1 MKLSTGSARSRL
13 AGLAS
18 AAVFLTASA
27 FAQSKADPVI
37 PRMPDGKPSFVGYWN
52 LPYTPNMA
60 AKDGEASVPYTDAG
74 RAAFKNHDAKDDPTS
89 LCLYPGMPRIM
100 QSPYPMQ
107 IIQTKEY
114 VTLLF
119 EYMRQWRAIPTD
131 DRKHP
136 ENLPPSFMGDSVG
149 KWEGDIFVIDTIGL
163 NDKTWLDTAG
173 HQHTDEMHLTE
184 RMRRTPDSIVLE
196 YTVDDPKMYSKPWKQ
211 ERIIRP
217 LPPAAHGLP
226 ELIEYSCEEN
236 NQDVRHLVSTKPNAD
251 K

>member
-1 MKLSTGSARSRL
+1 MAQTP
-13 AGLAS
+13 
-18 AAVFLTASA
+18 AVP
-27 FAQSKADPVI
+27 DI

-60 AKDGEASVPYTDAG
+60 AGKDGEANIPYTDAG
-74 RAAFKNHDAKDDPTS
+74 RAAFKNHDSKDDPTS

-114 VTLLF
+114 VTILF

-149 KWEGDIFVIDTIGL
+149 KWDGDTFVIDTTGL
-163 NDKTWLDTAG
+163 NDRTWLDTAG

-184 RMRRTPDSIVLE
+184 RMQRTPTTITLE
-196 YTVDDPKMYSKPWKQ
+196 YTIDDPKMYSQPWKQ
-211 ERIIRP
+211 VRIIRP

-236 NQDVRHLVSTKPNAD
+236 NQDIRHLISTKPNAER
-251 K
+251 

>member
-1 MKLSTGSARSRL
+1 V
-13 AGLAS
+13 
-18 AAVFLTASA
+18 AATASG
-27 FAQSKADPVI
+27 QSTTKAAEP

-60 AKDGEASVPYTDAG
+60 AGKDGEANIPYTPVG
-74 RAAFKNHDAKDDPTS
+74 LAAFKNHDLKDDPTS

-107 IIQTKEY
+107 IIQTQEY
-114 VTLLF
+114 VIMLF

-131 DRKHP
+131 GRKHP

-149 KWEGDIFVIDTIGL
+149 KWDGDTFVIDTTGI
-163 NDKTWLDTAG
+163 NDRSWLDTTG
-173 HQHTDEMHLTE
+173 HQHSDEMHLTE
-184 RMRRTPDSIVLE
+184 RMVRTPTTINLE
-196 YTVDDPKMYSKPWKQ
+196 YTIDDPKMYSKPWVQ
-211 ERIIRP
+211 QRIIRP

-236 NQDVRHLVSTKPNAD
+236 NKDLQHLITTKPAAD
-251 K
+251 R

>member
-1 MKLSTGSARSRL
+1 
-13 AGLAS
+13 
-18 AAVFLTASA
+18 
-27 FAQSKADPVI
+27 
-37 PRMPDGKPSFVGYWN
+37 
-52 LPYTPNMA
+52 
-60 AKDGEASVPYTDAG
+60 
-74 RAAFKNHDAKDDPTS
+74 
-89 LCLYPGMPRIM
+89 
-100 QSPYPMQ
+100 
-107 IIQTKEY
+107 
-114 VTLLF
+114 
-119 EYMRQWRAIPTD
+119 
-131 DRKHP
+131 
-136 ENLPPSFMGDSVG
+136 MGDSVG

-236 NQDVRHLVSTKPNAD
+236 NQDVRHLISTKPNAD